1 MKVGD
6 FVSVR
11 YRVRRADWSRPGAK
25 QWEKPLLGFIFEAP
39 EDGLPLHHARW
50 RMWCLKTGSVHILA
64 PHLDLIEVINE
75 SR

>member
-1 MKVGD
+1 MKVGE

-11 YRVRRADWSRPGAK
+11 YRVRRALQPGPNK
-25 QWEKPLLGFIFEAP
+25 WEKPLFGFIFEAP
-39 EDGLPLHHARW
+39 EDGLPLHQARW

>member
-11 YRVRRADWSRPGAK
+11 YRDSRALLPTDPNK
-25 QWEKPLLGFIFEAP
+25 WEKPLLGFIFEAP
-39 EDGLPLHHARW
+39 EDGLPLRHARW

>member
-11 YRVRRADWSRPGAK
+11 YRVRRADWSQPGPNK
-25 QWEKPLLGFIFEAP
+25 WEQSLLGFIFEVP
-39 EDGLPLHHARW
+39 EDGTDGMW

>member
-11 YRVRRADWSRPGAK
+11 YRVRRVLPGPGPNK
-25 QWEKPLLGFIFEAP
+25 WEKPLLGFIFEAP

>member
-11 YRVRRADWSRPGAK
+11 YRESRALLPTDPNK
-25 QWEKPLLGFIFEAP
+25 WEKPLLGFIFEAP